1 MERRAEVI
9 VYLVQSKKRTR
20 ETSEDTS
27 QTLLNLGLV
36 QCFAY
41 WVAAEG
47 WSVGMLQNFHGQ
59 KKLKNKASKQTT
71 TSSAVGFSP
80 GSICHMAGQSNLST
94 NSRTTKLP

>member
-20 ETSEDTS
+20 ETSEDAFW
-27 QTLLNLGLV
+27 TLLNLGLV

-41 WVAAEG
+41 WDAAER

-59 KKLKNKASKQTT
+59 KIFLK
-71 TSSAVGFSP
+71 
-80 GSICHMAGQSNLST
+80 
-94 NSRTTKLP
+94 